1 MVEML
6 DARGVEVATMRAAVR
21 SEDNRERILAAARSE
36 FAQQGFRGATLRAI
50 AGEVGVD
57 VALIAHYF
65 GSKSGL
71 FSATMELPELATS
84 VVTDAL
90 TMAPEARGETL
101 TRDFLQLWED
111 PETGGAMRVVG
122 QAALTEPD
130 ARTALH
136 GVMAGDLHSAEFRSL
151 TQEQVTGLASAMS
164 FLLGVAVARYL
175 VQTPVLSSLDV
186 DELIQRVAPAVQL
199 QLDGMAGSPPRP
211 PVSGESSPA
220 AHGGR

>member
-1 MVEML
+1 MTAPQPERRQDPDRLV
-6 DARGVEVATMRAAVR
+6 DARA
-21 SEDNRERILAAARSE
+21 RILAAARRR
-36 FAQQGFRGATLRAI
+36 FAEQGVHATSLRAV
-50 AGEVGVD
+50 AGDARVD
-57 VALIAHYF
+57 VALISHYF

-186 DELIQRVAPAVQL
+186 DELVQRVAPAVQL
-199 QLDGMAGSPPRP
+199 QLDGMAGRPPRP